1 MIGFTG
7 GTLDRADRERDD
19 PEALAT
25 ALADPRARLLRLRA
39 LEPEVDA
46 DGRMVW
52 DALDTLPADVTPLFL
67 GYDAGVPRF
76 VAALDAE
83 GSPVSRSPNLMGALA
98 AMPAA
103 DAGTYAAARSL
114 TDWHRRHRFCA
125 NCGSQTELFRAGW
138 ARRCPACA
146 AQHFPRTDPVVIMLA
161 EHDGR
166 VLLGRQASWAPGRYS
181 ALAGFVEV
189 GESLEEAVRR
199 EVLEEAGVPVGAVRY
214 VASQPW
220 PFPSQLMLACI
231 GEALDERI
239 TLDTHELEDAF
250 WATRDEVAGALA
262 RTEGARFDAPP
273 DYAIAYSLLAHWLD
287 AQG

>member
-7 GTLDRADRERDD
+7 GTLDRADRERED
-19 PEALAT
+19 PT
-25 ALADPRARLLRLRA
+25 ALAAALANPDARLLRLRA

-46 DGRMVW
+46 AGHMVW
-52 DALDTLPADVTPLFL
+52 DSLDTLPAGVTPLFL

-76 VAALDAE
+76 VASLDSD
-83 GSPVSRSPNLMGALA
+83 GSPVTRSPNLMGVLA
-98 AMPAA
+98 AMPAG
-103 DAGTYAAARSL
+103 DAATYAAARSL

-125 NCGSQTELFRAGW
+125 NCGTPTEPFRAGW
-138 ARRCPACA
+138 ARRCPNCT

-161 EHDGR
+161 EHQGR

-231 GEALDERI
+231 AEALDDAI
-239 TLDTHELEDAF
+239 SLDTNELENAF
-250 WATRDEVAGALA
+250 WATREEVAGALA

-273 DYAIAYSLLAHWLD
+273 DYAIAHSLLAHW
-287 AQG
+287 ASSS

>member
-1 MIGFTG
+1 MIGFTR

-19 PEALAT
+19 PEALAA
-25 ALADPRARLLRLRA
+25 ALADPAARLLRLRA

-46 DGRMVW
+46 AGLMVW
-52 DALDTLPADVTPLFL
+52 DLLETLPTDATPLFL

-76 VAALDAE
+76 VVALDGE
-83 GSPVSRSPNLMGALA
+83 GSPTSRSPNLMTVLA
-98 AMPAA
+98 AMPAG
-103 DAGTYAAARSL
+103 DAATYAAARSL
-114 TDWHRRHRFCA
+114 IDWHRRHGFCA
-125 NCGSQTELFRAGW
+125 NCGTATAPFRAGW

-220 PFPSQLMLACI
+220 PFPSQLMLACVA
-231 GEALDERI
+231 EATDDRI
-239 TLDTHELEDAF
+239 SLDTLELEDAF
-250 WATRDEVAGALA
+250 WATRDEVAGALT
-262 RTEGARFDAPP
+262 RVEGARFDAPP